1 MGDKRMVKYVIKR
14 ILWMIPIVLC
24 VTILV
29 FTLMIFCPGN
39 PAEIIL
45 GATATEADIAAK
57 TEELGL
63 NDPYLVRLG
72 DYMVNVFIKH
82 DLGDSWITGVDI
94 MGSIAERLPRTMIL
108 TIITLIIAF
117 GLGIP
122 LGVVAATHQNRW
134 PDNVSMLIALVGVAI
149 PNFWLALMLI
159 LLFSVKLGWLPAMGI
174 DNGIFSYI
182 LPALSGCMGA
192 LAGCARQTRS
202 SMLEVI
208 RSDYI
213 TTARSKGVPERDVIV
228 KHALKNAL
236 IPIITLFG
244 STFGHLLGGMMIIET
259 VFSLPGM
266 GTYIIGAV
274 NNRDYP
280 IVQGGTIFLAI
291 TFSVCMLAVDL
302 LYAAVDPRI
311 KAQYVSHK
319 KAKKEPTQGK
329 EAAANA

>member
-1 MGDKRMVKYVIKR
+1 MVKYVIKR

-29 FTLMIFCPGN
+29 FTLMISCPGN

-72 DYMVNVFIKH
+72 DYMVDVFIKH
-82 DLGDSWITGVDI
+82 DLGNSWISGVSI
-94 MGSIAERLPRTMIL
+94 MDSIVERLPRTMIL

-134 PDNVSMLIALVGVAI
+134 PDNLSMLIALIGVAI

-159 LLFSVKLGWLPAMGI
+159 LLFSVNLGWLPAMGI
-174 DNGIFSYI
+174 DDGLLSYV

-291 TFSVCMLAVDL
+291 TFSLCMLAVDL

-311 KAQYVSHK
+311 KAQYASPK
-319 KAKKEPTQGK
+319 KAKKEKAEGK

>member
-1 MGDKRMVKYVIKR
+1 MVKYVIKR

-72 DYMVNVFIKH
+72 DYMVDVFIKH
-82 DLGDSWITGVDI
+82 DLGNSWISGVSI
-94 MGSIAERLPRTMIL
+94 MDSIVERLPRTMIL

-134 PDNVSMLIALVGVAI
+134 PDNLSMLIALIGVAI

-159 LLFSVKLGWLPAMGI
+159 LLFSVNLGWLPAMGI

-192 LAGCARQTRS
+192 LASCARQTRS

-291 TFSVCMLAVDL
+291 TFSLCMLAVDL

-311 KAQYVSHK
+311 KAQYASPK
-319 KAKKEPTQGK
+319 KAKKEKSEGK
-329 EAAANA
+329 EAVANA